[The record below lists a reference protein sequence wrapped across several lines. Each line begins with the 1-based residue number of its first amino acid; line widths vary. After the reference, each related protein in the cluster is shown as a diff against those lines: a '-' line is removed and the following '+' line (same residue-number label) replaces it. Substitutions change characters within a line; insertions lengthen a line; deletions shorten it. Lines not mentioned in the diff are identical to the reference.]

1 MYISMYM
8 YMYISMYMYMYMY
21 GLWLKEG
28 TPWGHWRV
36 LWHLNILW
44 INNIMCMY
52 IYTHMYAVRICIY
65 ISFTMLYIYTSI
77 APCLWFIFPH
87 FASGTSP
94 EQLQGAKMR
103 LEYQA
108 RAVEHVW
115 YLKMVSV
122 PQVWTVSIGTWL
134 FSTFFNQPFLGY
146 SMLKQHTTSEAA
158 VFCSAPHAAFWNTI
172 WNVRTGQS
180 ISSPQT
186 GGWHLMKSSVFFR
199 GSFSL
204 CLCCGNTGPK
214 MKSWLHW
221 TV

>member
-1 MYISMYM
+1 M
-8 YMYISMYMYMYMY
+8 
-21 GLWLKEG
+21 
-28 TPWGHWRV
+28 
-36 LWHLNILW
+36 HLYFIYNVIH
-44 INNIMCMY
+44 IY
-52 IYTHMYAVRICIY
+52 IYCPMPMIHFPSFCI
-65 ISFTMLYIYTSI
+65 M
-77 APCLWFIFPH
+77 
-87 FASGTSP
+87 GTSP

-134 FSTFFNQPFLGY
+134 FSTFFSSNHFWGTLCWNNI
-146 SMLKQHTTSEAA
+146 HTTSEAA
-158 VFCSAPHAAFWNTI
+158 VFCSAPHAAFWNSI